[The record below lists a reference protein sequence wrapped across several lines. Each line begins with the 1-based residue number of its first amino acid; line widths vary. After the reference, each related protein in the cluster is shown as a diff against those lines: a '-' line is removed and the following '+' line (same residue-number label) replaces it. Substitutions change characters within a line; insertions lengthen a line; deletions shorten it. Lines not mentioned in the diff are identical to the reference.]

1 MTDKVTSYH
10 QARIIVGQANGG
22 IPTSVEGREDA
33 EYYHVPADP
42 DFAML
47 DDCDWYVNKKTGK
60 AEQLY
65 SSPLMP
71 DSPGSMYYRDMKN
84 VNDDKW
90 DHSND

>member
-1 MTDKVTSYH
+1 MADKVTSYH
-10 QARIIVGQANGG
+10 QARQIVEQANGG
-22 IPTSVEGREDA
+22 TPTAAKGREDA

-60 AEQLY
+60 VERLY

-71 DSPGSMYYRDMKN
+71 ASFDNMCYRDMRAS
-84 VNDDKW
+84 VDVE
-90 DHSND
+90 

>member
-10 QARIIVGQANGG
+10 QARQIVERANGG
-22 IPTSVEGREDA
+22 TPTAAEGREDA

-60 AEQLY
+60 AERLY

-71 DSPGSMYYRDMKN
+71 AGSDSMYHRGFKPVRDETN
-84 VNDDKW
+84 G
-90 DHSND
+90 